1 MFSLYGIANAS
12 IVFVFVTPQY
22 TCSRNT
28 VKVGFK
34 HQSINQS
41 SLENMS
47 CYSMMTCLPS
57 PNYSGEILSVQ
68 IWIRSKSGSVL
79 NVSSIFICVLDSVC
93 ISQMMT
99 WYGSKVTSGLRV
111 FIACQSV

>member
-1 MFSLYGIANAS
+1 
-12 IVFVFVTPQY
+12 
-22 TCSRNT
+22 
-28 VKVGFK
+28 
-34 HQSINQS
+34 
-41 SLENMS
+41 MS

-99 WYGSKVTSGLRV
+99 RYGIKATSGLRV